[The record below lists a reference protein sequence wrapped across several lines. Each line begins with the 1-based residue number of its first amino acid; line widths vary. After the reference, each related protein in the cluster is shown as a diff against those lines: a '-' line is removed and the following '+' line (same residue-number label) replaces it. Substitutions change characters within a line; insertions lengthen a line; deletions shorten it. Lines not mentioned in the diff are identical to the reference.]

1 MFDNMAPSA
10 TGEDLASVS
19 LNDGVSNGRSRL
31 RGNVRCRLQR
41 EIDEVRRRTLHGAWT
56 VQSTRP
62 QRERTLCTQFTV

>member
-10 TGEDLASVS
+10 TGEDLESLS

-41 EIDEVRRRTLHGAWT
+41 EIDEVRRRTLHGA
-56 VQSTRP
+56 
-62 QRERTLCTQFTV
+62 